1 MTVTMRLLPRRSN
14 QTLQPI
20 DEAAAYARC
29 HGYRGAD
36 ILRVEVLPPAPP
48 PKPRLAVT
56 GETLRAA
63 FEQRLRA
70 RDEPST

>member
-1 MTVTMRLLPRRSN
+1 MTVIVRLLPRR
-14 QTLQPI
+14 TKRALQPI

-29 HGYRGAD
+29 HGDRGAD
-36 ILRVEVLPPAPP
+36 ILRVEVLPPPP
-48 PKPRLAVT
+48 PKPRITVT

-63 FEQRLRA
+63 FEKRLRA